1 MLMKNGDIAMYQA
14 KVAGKNCHRFYSRAM
29 DQAVE
34 RRVHM
39 EQDLRGAW
47 ERGELS
53 LVYQPVYRMSDS
65 KLAGAEALLRW
76 QHPEHGP
83 IAPSVFIDV
92 AEQSGLI
99 RSEEHTSELQSLMR
113 ISYAVFRLKKKK
125 KKTQ

>member
-1 MLMKNGDIAMYQA
+1 MMFLFFSSRRRHTRCALVTGVQTCALPISSNAAMLMKNGDIAMYQA

-53 LVYQPVYRMSDS
+53 LVYQPVYRMSDNR
-65 KLAGAEALLRW
+65 LAGAEALLRW
-76 QHPEHGP
+76 
-83 IAPSVFIDV
+83 
-92 AEQSGLI
+92 
-99 RSEEHTSELQSLMR
+99 
-113 ISYAVFRLKKKK
+113 
-125 KKTQ
+125 